1 MWRFM
6 SLRGPPQVDR
16 GNLNRYILDCFVVKL
31 LAMTAQ
37 TQLIHRERLQKRL
50 EIGHFSTDTPIVFI
64 LIKARKKMLCTLE
77 IQRGP

>member
-1 MWRFM
+1 MCHFM

-37 TQLIHRERLQKRL
+37 TQLMPRERLPSLFVRALAAVKIPMWPGSSL
-50 EIGHFSTDTPIVFI
+50 A
-64 LIKARKKMLCTLE
+64 KALGMDHSHK
-77 IQRGP
+77 